1 MIMRGPQQDR
11 QLLRLPSPFSL
22 LPEDP
27 KSLLLVQVGRL
38 HHGTPKKPPRSTLL
52 ESQPPRPSPH
62 APGLRWRGRSW
73 PSKAGGA
80 RVPSLTACFRL
91 C

>member
-52 ESQPPRPSPH
+52 ESQPPALPPTPLLSVASDSPGT
-62 APGLRWRGRSW
+62 AWLAGL
-73 PSKAGGA
+73 
-80 RVPSLTACFRL
+80 
-91 C
+91 